1 MTDIKEGRKKVI
13 AFDMSLTNSGYAV
26 GEVVDGELFILEV
39 GSIPT
44 TRFTKYSHG
53 FRLNHIGEEVSKIY
67 KRYPDADLIVK
78 EGSFSNRFIRST
90 QVLFK
95 VVGVWELITFLR
107 GFDEFTDI
115 APSSVKKQVTGN
127 GRANKEAVAK
137 AVEEITGIKTANDD
151 ESDAIAVLLSF
162 CSQEKLIN
170 LEDFKISVGEGV
182 GVDA

>member
-67 KRYPDADLIVK
+67 KRFPDADLVAK
-78 EGSFSNRFIRST
+78 EASFSRFVRST
-90 QVLFK
+90 QAIYK
-95 VVGVWELITFLR
+95 VNGVWELITFLR
-107 GFDEFTDI
+107 GHEDFTDL
-115 APSSVKKQVTGN
+115 APSTIKKEVTGKGNSNKQV
-127 GRANKEAVAK
+127 VAEY
-137 AVEEITGIKTANDD
+137 VERLTGIVTANDD
-151 ESDAIAVLLSF
+151 ESDAIAVLLTF
-162 CSQEKLIN
+162 CSREKLIDLSN
-170 LEDFKISVGEGV
+170 LGEV
-182 GVDA
+182 SYDV

>member
-44 TRFTKYSHG
+44 TRFTQYSHG

-67 KRYPDADLIVK
+67 KRFPDADAVVK
-78 EGSFSNRFIRST
+78 EGSFSNRFVRST

-107 GFDEFTDI
+107 GFEEFTDI
-115 APSSVKKQVTGN
+115 APSSVKKTVTGN
-127 GRANKEAVAK
+127 GRANKQLVAEAVDK
-137 AVEEITGIKTANDD
+137 LTGIETANDD
-151 ESDAIAVLLSF
+151 ESDAIAVLLSY
-162 CSQEKLIN
+162 CSQEQLIN
-170 LEDFKISVGEGV
+170 LADFKITVEKGV
-182 GVDA
+182 GKDA